1 MEKMGGRKFFM
12 ALLVT
17 VVVLAVFVI
26 LALKG
31 QLGEGLA
38 VTLGTWVTAIL
49 AQFGFFNT
57 ANTKA
62 ALAAKGAEND
72 EKIRLNGM
80 SDVDVLT
87 AAGATG
93 AVSSTVDG
101 AVVAVRGAVD
111 AARAEV
117 SGAADEGRERL
128 RRAATPGGGSWS
140 S

>member
-31 QLGEGLA
+31 TLGEGLC
-38 VTLGTWVTAIL
+38 VTLGGWVTAVL

-62 ALAAKGAEND
+62 ALAAKGAANAETT
-72 EKIRLNGM
+72 RLNGL
-80 SDVDVLT
+80 SDSGVL
-87 AAGATG
+87 AAACATE
-93 AVSSTVDG
+93 AVRSTVDG
-101 AVVAVRGAVD
+101 ASELMRGTVN
-111 AARAEV
+111 AARAAV
-117 SGAADEGRERL
+117 SGAANEGRERL
-128 RRAATPGGGSWS
+128 RGAATAGV
-140 S
+140 